1 MIELIL
7 DAYPAMTTGKRKL
20 HHPDEKVVELIY
32 ANTKDCHRRKW
43 TGVSLETEQSTRLL
57 I

>member
-43 TGVSLETEQSTRLL
+43 TEVSLVQ
-57 I
+57 